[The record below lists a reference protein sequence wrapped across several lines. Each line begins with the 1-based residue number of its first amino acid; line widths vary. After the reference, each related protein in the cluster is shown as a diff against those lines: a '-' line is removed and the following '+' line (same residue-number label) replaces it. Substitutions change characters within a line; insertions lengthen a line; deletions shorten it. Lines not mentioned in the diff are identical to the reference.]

1 MSKWIIEDDG
11 TKLLYSEQH
20 GGYVEMTISNER
32 INELYMEVM
41 TKWMKENPPPKKRK
55 VTKPDKEIL
64 FHDDDVEVTLENNDP
79 RLNRLAEE
87 TMLADNE
94 LREFQERFEE

>member
-11 TKLLYSEQH
+11 TKLLYSEEH
-20 GGYVEMTISNER
+20 GGYVEITLSNDR
-32 INELYMEVM
+32 INEIFMEAI
-41 TKWMKENPPPKKRK
+41 TKFNKENRPKRK
-55 VTKPDKEIL
+55 RTVTKPDKEIL
-64 FHDDDVEVTLENNDP
+64 FHDDDIEVTLENNDP

-94 LREFQERFEE
+94 LREFQDRFEE